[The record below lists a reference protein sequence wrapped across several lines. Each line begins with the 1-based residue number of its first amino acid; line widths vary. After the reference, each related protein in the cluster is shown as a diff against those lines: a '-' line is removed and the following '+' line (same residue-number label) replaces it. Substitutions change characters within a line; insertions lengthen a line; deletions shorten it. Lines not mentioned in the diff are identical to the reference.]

1 MASSEITA
9 ALHEIALPRP
19 QPQAIASP
27 SPARA
32 KSGLRALLL
41 ALMAGGLLW
50 LCYFPVAWGWLAWFA
65 LVPLLALVRS
75 PARPWAIYLSAW
87 AGGLVFCLSAMQ
99 WLRVADSRMYF
110 TWLSLATYCSLYF
123 PLALYLIRFLERRTS
138 LPLILTVPVV
148 WTALEFTRSF
158 LITGFPWYLLGHS
171 QHTFLPL
178 IQIADLMGAF
188 GVSFL
193 VAAVNALLFEI
204 LWGRRW
210 FRVWMSGPDALPR
223 WGRIGL
229 LVQSL
234 IILMALL
241 GSTAYGFWRLGQ
253 DTLTPGPR
261 LALVQGNL
269 DQRIRNDS
277 AVHEDAAERVE
288 KHFLALSDLAA
299 YYRPDLIVWP
309 ETSYPYDWVEKPQ
322 GTPARRSL
330 EMAQQMAARWR
341 TNVLV
346 GMNSA
351 NLDEDDRPHRYN
363 SAILI
368 ERGGQPDGRYDKMHR
383 VPFGEYVPLRES
395 LPWMNAFAPYD
406 FDYSVWP
413 GQTFTR
419 FPLADPSTG
428 KHFTF
433 GVLIC
438 YEDTDPALARPYG
451 GGDSE
456 APTDF
461 LLNISN
467 DGWFDGTSEHDEHL
481 AICRFR
487 AIECRRSVARSVN
500 MGISAVIDSNGR
512 VLQPQSLP
520 LPDARV
526 NADDRVWMVPMQRGG
541 ATELPVSDW
550 HDYKKVPGV
559 LLTVIPIDDRISL
572 YARWG
577 DWLPWSCW
585 LLIGGTFV
593 FALVRRGWRKPAIP

>member
-1 MASSEITA
+1 
-9 ALHEIALPRP
+9 
-19 QPQAIASP
+19 
-27 SPARA
+27 
-32 KSGLRALLL
+32 
-41 ALMAGGLLW
+41 
-50 LCYFPVAWGWLAWFA
+50 
-65 LVPLLALVRS
+65 
-75 PARPWAIYLSAW
+75 
-87 AGGLVFCLSAMQ
+87 
-99 WLRVADSRMYF
+99 
-110 TWLSLATYCSLYF
+110 
-123 PLALYLIRFLERRTS
+123 
-138 LPLILTVPVV
+138 
-148 WTALEFTRSF
+148 
-158 LITGFPWYLLGHS
+158 
-171 QHTFLPL
+171 
-178 IQIADLMGAF
+178 
-188 GVSFL
+188 
-193 VAAVNALLFEI
+193 
-204 LWGRRW
+204 
-210 FRVWMSGPDALPR
+210 
-223 WGRIGL
+223 
-229 LVQSL
+229 
-234 IILMALL
+234 
-241 GSTAYGFWRLGQ
+241 
-253 DTLTPGPR
+253 
-261 LALVQGNL
+261 
-269 DQRIRNDS
+269 
-277 AVHEDAAERVE
+277 
-288 KHFLALSDLAA
+288 
-299 YYRPDLIVWP
+299 
-309 ETSYPYDWVEKPQ
+309 
-322 GTPARRSL
+322 
-330 EMAQQMAARWR
+330 
-341 TNVLV
+341 
-346 GMNSA
+346 
-351 NLDEDDRPHRYN
+351 
-363 SAILI
+363 
-368 ERGGQPDGRYDKMHR
+368 
-383 VPFGEYVPLRES
+383 
-395 LPWMNAFAPYD
+395 MNAFAPYD